1 MRTSC
6 ALGGR
11 TCTSSMDSGSFGAQ
25 AIAALFALVFFLS
38 LSLLPCFTERE
49 KYYL

>member
-25 AIAALFALVFFLS
+25 AIAALFRVSFLTPF
-38 LSLLPCFTERE
+38 LHFAAIGGGIV
-49 KYYL
+49 